1 MGSLFDQFFNKD
13 RKDRQPGEVEY
24 LNEKPEEQ
32 GNLKIKATIL
42 GRVQG
47 VGFRYSTYY
56 LAKELDI
63 SGVVQNKNDGTVYV
77 EAVGNH
83 EAMEQFILELAKGPS
98 PSADVEKVTI
108 EYDYSIPDYTSFSQD
123 R

>member
-1 MGSLFDQFFNKD
+1 MSSLFDQFFNKNKEN
-13 RKDRQPGEVEY
+13 REPGQIDYV
-24 LNEKPEEQ
+24 NEKPENQ
-32 GNLKIKATIL
+32 DTLKIKATVY

-47 VGFRYSTYY
+47 VGFRYSTSH
-56 LAKELDI
+56 LAKELDVA
-63 SGVVQNKNDGTVYV
+63 GVVQNQADGTVYV
-77 EAVGNH
+77 EAVGNR

-108 EYDYSIPDYTSFSQD
+108 EYDNSIPDYTSFSQD